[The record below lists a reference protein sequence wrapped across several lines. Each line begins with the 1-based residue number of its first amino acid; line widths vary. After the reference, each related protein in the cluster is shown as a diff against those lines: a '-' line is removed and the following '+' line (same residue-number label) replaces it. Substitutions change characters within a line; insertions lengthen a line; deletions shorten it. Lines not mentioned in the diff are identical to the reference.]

1 MKSIEKSLM
10 FAMAAM
16 ALVSAVMVT
25 AISTADQAQAT
36 GTKAY
41 KFSIKLYNGN
51 KHIGQE
57 VKVSVKLYDTSGKV
71 VGSASKLVTI
81 KGNSVTVPITVNA
94 PINVKVDFARA
105 CVQIANV
112 ASNVVCAR
120 DSTVSDL
127 NTLSVD
133 IGKLYIH
140 NIGSSNR

>member
-1 MKSIEKSLM
+1 MKSVEKSLM

-16 ALVSAVMVT
+16 ALLGAVMVT

-51 KHIGQE
+51 KYIGQE
-57 VKVSVKLYDTSGKV
+57 VKVSVKLYDISGKV

-81 KGNSVTVPITVNA
+81 KDNSVTVPITVNA
-94 PINVKVDFARA
+94 PINVKVNFARA
-105 CVQIANV
+105 CVQLANV

-120 DSTVSDL
+120 DSDVRDL

-133 IGKLYIH
+133 INKIYIH
-140 NIGSSNR
+140 NIASRN